1 MASTYCKPLFSRL
14 WPVRVASSSSITSAK
29 RVRLKFASSSNTSTC
44 LNPRSRNTWP
54 RSAGRGSWSR
64 SGTDVRSATNS
75 PIRRSS
81 PPHADRPEAPTPP
94 PPSPIAPPN
103 RMETQMTAL
112 TVAELGTVTAAE
124 IIDARGAAC
133 PGPLLEAKKGM
144 GKVAMGDVVELWSS
158 DPVTKTDI
166 SAWSGKVGHEFL
178 GVIED
183 DGYDRVFI
191 RRGK

>member
-1 MASTYCKPLFSRL
+1 M
-14 WPVRVASSSSITSAK
+14 
-29 RVRLKFASSSNTSTC
+29 
-44 LNPRSRNTWP
+44 
-54 RSAGRGSWSR
+54 
-64 SGTDVRSATNS
+64 S
-75 PIRRSS
+75 P
-81 PPHADRPEAPTPP
+81 
-94 PPSPIAPPN
+94 
-103 RMETQMTAL
+103 ME
-112 TVAELGTVTAAE
+112 VAELGTLTAAE

-144 GKVAMGDVVELWSS
+144 GKVAVGDVIEVWSS

-166 SAWSGKVGHEFL
+166 GAWAGKVGHELL